1 MICEECKICWN
12 YMVCEN
18 GCHGSTE
25 PCDKFINEGQ
35 AYGIIN
41 NKQEYRDKVVDASVN
56 MAKTIKNTLE
66 PFVET
71 TKQTM
76 KNIDK
81 IMKSST
87 TPDSSRQRF
96 KTVACKGRNKKG
108 WR

>member
-1 MICEECKICWN
+1 MTRQEAIEIL
-12 YMVCEN
+12 N

-35 AYGIIN
+35 AYDIIN

-56 MAKTIKNTLE
+56 MVKTIENALG
-66 PFVET
+66 PYVEI

-81 IMKSST
+81 IMKNPT
-87 TPDSSRQRF
+87 TPDTSRQRF
-96 KTVACKGRNKKG
+96 KTIACKGRNKKG
-108 WR
+108 YR

>member
-18 GCHGSTE
+18 GCHGRTE

-41 NKQEYRDKVVDASVN
+41 NKQEYRDKIVDASAN

-66 PFVET
+66 PFFET

-81 IMKSST
+81 IMKNPT
-87 TPDSSRQRF
+87 TPDISRQRF

-108 WR
+108 YM